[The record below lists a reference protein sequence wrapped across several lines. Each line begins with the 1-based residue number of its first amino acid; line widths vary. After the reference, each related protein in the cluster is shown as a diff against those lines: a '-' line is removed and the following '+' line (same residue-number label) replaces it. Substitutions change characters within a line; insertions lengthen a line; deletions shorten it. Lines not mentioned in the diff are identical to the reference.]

1 MRPPHDN
8 QPRHLDQTPPTK
20 RKTKNKTNN
29 NNSCISP
36 PIRWKRSTKGK
47 QAHTRFMRS
56 LRTSWTRPHHKNN
69 IPRENEA
76 KKPTRDRLERND
88 GKPPPSSCVT
98 PIRGL
103 SRDNAATAHESVACW
118 RQVIAGHERPRHIKK
133 TAPRPSYKKASFH
146 FDFCFP
152 FCFFQFRGARR
163 YTTDRGH

>member
-1 MRPPHDN
+1 MHLSTNKMEKVNKRQASAHEIHA
-8 QPRHLDQTPPTK
+8 QPAHKLDAPAPQEQYSQRK
-20 RKTKNKTNN
+20 RDKKK
-29 NNSCISP
+29 
-36 PIRWKRSTKGK
+36 
-47 QAHTRFMRS
+47 
-56 LRTSWTRPHHKNN
+56 
-69 IPRENEA
+69 

-152 FCFFQFRGARR
+152 FCFFQFRVARR